1 MPPIA
6 AWLPGRSGLRGLFC
20 PLGDAP
26 DSLEAFRHFHETMN
40 TAIHE
45 AGNTSVNRFFARDAR
60 GYEDGAVA
68 LVVGGS
74 IVIPPAARRGSP
86 GRAAGGVARP
96 LRFP

>member
-26 DSLEAFRHFHETMN
+26 DSLEAFRHFHETMK

-45 AGNTSVNRFFARDAR
+45 AGNTSANRFFARDAR

-74 IVIPPAARRGSP
+74 IVIRHLRHA
-86 GRAAGGVARP
+86 VARLGQVP
-96 LRFP
+96 AE

>member
-1 MPPIA
+1 M
-6 AWLPGRSGLRGLFC
+6 R
-20 PLGDAP
+20 DTP
-26 DSLEAFRHFHETMN
+26 DTLAAFRHFRETIN

-74 IVIPPAARRGSP
+74 IVIRHLRHA
-86 GRAAGGVARP
+86 VARLGQLP
-96 LRFP
+96 AE